1 MAFYD
6 LAQDKLWGYVRKRKR
21 STEFLGVLKWMRRRY
36 PLQEKIYL
44 ILDNFSPHRCKI
56 IFDWAK
62 DNNVELVFTPTN
74 ASWLNRIEC
83 QFTEVKKFVF
93 ENTYY
98 QEHHEVEAALKKF
111 LIYRNARNL
120 KRKKT

>member
-6 LAQDKLWGYVRKRKR
+6 VFEDKLWGYLRKRKR

-36 PLQEKIYL
+36 PKEERIFL
-44 ILDNFSPHRCKI
+44 ILDNFSPHRCQI
-56 IFDWAK
+56 IREWAAK
-62 DNNVELVFTPTN
+62 NKVTLVFTPTN

-83 QFTEVKKFVF
+83 QFTELKKFVF

-98 QEHHEVEAALKKF
+98 KEHHDVEEAIRKF
-111 LIYRNARNL
+111 LKYRNARNS

>member
-6 LAQDKLWGYVRKRKR
+6 VYQDKLWGYIRKRKR

-36 PLQEKIYL
+36 PKEEVIYL

-56 IFDWAK
+56 IFTWAEA
-62 DNNVELVFTPTN
+62 NNVKLVFTPTN

-98 QEHHEVEAALKKF
+98 QEHYEVEQAIKQF
-111 LIYRNARNL
+111 LNYRNARNL